1 MFSEGMKALLKSDLQ
16 ALAEKIIN
24 SSENTSVSEMQNLAK
39 GLYEKLTVLKFV
51 EENLD
56 AQKVTEYI
64 SESIVEETV
73 KEEETIIEDDF
84 ADSGIL
90 STLDED
96 LFVSDEGMDEHL
108 VESATEKMI
117 DIVAQMEP
125 EALQVDDMFEAVMAQ
140 PSVGK
145 NDMDIVT
152 PTQSD
157 LEVSSSKSGSLND
170 RLKKGITIG
179 LNDRIAFVKHLF
191 NGSTE
196 DFNRVISQLNT
207 STSELEAL
215 EFLNNMVKPEYNN
228 WTGKEEYEQ
237 RLLSFLEGKFS

>member
-16 ALAEKIIN
+16 ALAEKIQN
-24 SSENTSVSEMQNLAK
+24 SSENSSVSEMQNLAK
-39 GLYEKLTVLKFV
+39 ELYEKLTVLKFV

-56 AQKVTEYI
+56 TRKVAEPI
-64 SESIVEETV
+64 SETIVEVLE
-73 KEEETIIEDDF
+73 KEEETIVEDDF
-84 ADSGIL
+84 GDSGML

-96 LFVSDEGMDEHL
+96 LFVSDEGMEEHFI
-108 VESATEKMI
+108 ESATEKMI

-125 EALQVDDMFEAVMAQ
+125 ETQQIDDMFEAVIAQ

-145 NDMDIVT
+145 DDMETVT
-152 PTQSD
+152 PTQRD
-157 LEVSSSKSGSLND
+157 IEVSSSKPGSLND

-207 STSELEAL
+207 SSSELEAL

-228 WTGKEEYEQ
+228 WIGKEAYEQ

>member
-1 MFSEGMKALLKSDLQ
+1 MKALLKSDLQ
-16 ALAEKIIN
+16 ALAEKIQN
-24 SSENTSVSEMQNLAK
+24 LSENTSASEMQNLAK
-39 GLYEKLTVLKFV
+39 ELYEKLTILKFV

-56 AQKVTEYI
+56 EQKVAERLLET
-64 SESIVEETV
+64 IVEEKI
-73 KEEETIIEDDF
+73 KEEETSIEDDF
-84 ADSGIL
+84 ANSDIL

-96 LFVSDEGMDEHL
+96 LFVSDEEMDEYL

-125 EALQVDDMFEAVMAQ
+125 ETQQVDDMFEAVMAQ

-145 NDMDIVT
+145 NDMETVT
-152 PTQSD
+152 PTHSD
-157 LEVSSSKSGSLND
+157 VEVSSTKSASLND

-207 STSELEAL
+207 SSSELEAL

-228 WTGKEEYEQ
+228 WIGKEDYEQ

>member
-1 MFSEGMKALLKSDLQ
+1 MKNILKSDLL
-16 ALAEKIIN
+16 ALAEKIRS
-24 SSENTSVSEMQNLAK
+24 SSENMSVSEMQNLAK
-39 GLYEKLTVLKFV
+39 ELYEKLTILKFV
-51 EENLD
+51 EENPD
-56 AQKVTEYI
+56 VQEVTE
-64 SESIVEETV
+64 SIPVEIV
-73 KEEETIIEDDF
+73 QETIKEVAPIETDF
-84 ADSGIL
+84 GDIGIL
-90 STLDED
+90 STLDEN
-96 LFVSDEGMDEHL
+96 LFVSDEEMEEHF

-125 EALQVDDMFEAVMAQ
+125 ETQQIDDMFEAVMAQ

-145 NDMDIVT
+145 IDMETVT
-152 PTQSD
+152 PTQQD
-157 LEVSSSKSGSLND
+157 IDQVSNKPSSLND

-228 WTGKEEYEQ
+228 WIGKEAYEE
-237 RLLSFLEGKFS
+237 RLVSFLEGKFS

>member
-1 MFSEGMKALLKSDLQ
+1 MKALLKSDLQ
-16 ALAEKIIN
+16 ALAKKIQN
-24 SSENTSVSEMQNLAK
+24 SSENSSVSEMQNLAK
-39 GLYEKLTVLKFV
+39 ELYEKLTVLKFV

-56 AQKVTEYI
+56 VQKVAEPI
-64 SESIVEETV
+64 SETIVEVLE
-73 KEEETIIEDDF
+73 KEEEIIIEDDF
-84 ADSGIL
+84 GDSGML

-96 LFVSDEGMDEHL
+96 LFVSDEGMEEHFI
-108 VESATEKMI
+108 ESATEKMI

-125 EALQVDDMFEAVMAQ
+125 ETQQIDDMFEAVMAQ

-145 NDMDIVT
+145 DDMETVT
-152 PTQSD
+152 PTQRD
-157 LEVSSSKSGSLND
+157 IEVSSSKPGSLND

-207 STSELEAL
+207 SSSELEAL

-228 WTGKEEYEQ
+228 WIGKEAYEQ

>member
-1 MFSEGMKALLKSDLQ
+1 MKELLKSDLQ
-16 ALAEKIIN
+16 ALAEKIQN
-24 SSENTSVSEMQNLAK
+24 SSENSSVSELQNLAK
-39 GLYEKLTVLKFV
+39 ELYEKLTVLKFV

-56 AQKVTEYI
+56 VQKVVEPT
-64 SESIVEETV
+64 SETIVEEQEIEAAAV
-73 KEEETIIEDDF
+73 IEDDF
-84 ADSGIL
+84 GDSGIL

-96 LFVSDEGMDEHL
+96 LFVSDEGMEEHL
-108 VESATEKMI
+108 IESATEKMI

-125 EALQVDDMFEAVMAQ
+125 ETQQIDDMFEAVMAQ

-145 NDMDIVT
+145 IDMETVT

-157 LEVSSSKSGSLND
+157 IEVSSTKSGSLND

-196 DFNRVISQLNT
+196 DFNRVVSQLNT

-228 WTGKEEYEQ
+228 WAGKEEYEQ

>member
-1 MFSEGMKALLKSDLQ
+1 MKALLKSDLQ
-16 ALAEKIIN
+16 ALAKKIQN
-24 SSENTSVSEMQNLAK
+24 SSENSSVSEMQNLAK
-39 GLYEKLTVLKFV
+39 ELYEKLTVLKFV

-56 AQKVTEYI
+56 VQKVAEPI
-64 SESIVEETV
+64 SETIVEVLE
-73 KEEETIIEDDF
+73 KEEEIIIEDDF
-84 ADSGIL
+84 GDSGML

-96 LFVSDEGMDEHL
+96 LFVSDEGMEEHFI
-108 VESATEKMI
+108 ESATEKMI

-125 EALQVDDMFEAVMAQ
+125 ETQQIDDMFEAVMAQ

-145 NDMDIVT
+145 DDMETVT
-152 PTQSD
+152 PTQRD
-157 LEVSSSKSGSLND
+157 IEVSSSKPGSLND

-207 STSELEAL
+207 SSSELEAL

-228 WTGKEEYEQ
+228 WVGKEAYEQ

>member
-16 ALAEKIIN
+16 ALAEKIQN
-24 SSENTSVSEMQNLAK
+24 SSENSSVSEMQNLAK
-39 GLYEKLTVLKFV
+39 ELYEKLTVLKFV

-56 AQKVTEYI
+56 VQKVAEPI
-64 SESIVEETV
+64 SETIVEVLE
-73 KEEETIIEDDF
+73 KEEEIIIEDDF
-84 ADSGIL
+84 GDSGML

-96 LFVSDEGMDEHL
+96 LFVSDEGMEEHFI
-108 VESATEKMI
+108 ESATEKMI

-125 EALQVDDMFEAVMAQ
+125 ETQQIDDMFEAVMAQ

-145 NDMDIVT
+145 DDMETVT
-152 PTQSD
+152 PTQRD
-157 LEVSSSKSGSLND
+157 IEVSSSKPGSLND

-207 STSELEAL
+207 SSSELEAL

-228 WTGKEEYEQ
+228 WIGKEAYEQ